1 MSPSALINVYCSL
14 IRPCFDYAS
23 VVYHSMLTASQLEI
37 LERQQK
43 KILRV
48 IYGWELSYQ
57 DALVRANI
65 ERLNLRRQGF
75 VERFVLRLS
84 KNPRF
89 LDWLPQNDSGT
100 YELRR
105 SQKYQELP
113 FRTERLRCAPL
124 YSFRRVL
131 NFLEAEN
138 AR

>member
-1 MSPSALINVYCSL
+1 
-14 IRPCFDYAS
+14 
-23 VVYHSMLTASQLEI
+23 MLTASQSEI

-48 IYGWELSYQ
+48 IYGWEVSYK
-57 DALVRANI
+57 DALVRAKI
-65 ERLNLRRQGF
+65 ERLDHRRQGL

-84 KNPRF
+84 SNPRF
-89 LDWLPQNDSGT
+89 SDWLPQNDSGT

-105 SQKYQELP
+105 TKKYQELP
-113 FRTERLRCAPL
+113 FRTERLRRAPL

-131 NFLEAEN
+131 NFLEEEN